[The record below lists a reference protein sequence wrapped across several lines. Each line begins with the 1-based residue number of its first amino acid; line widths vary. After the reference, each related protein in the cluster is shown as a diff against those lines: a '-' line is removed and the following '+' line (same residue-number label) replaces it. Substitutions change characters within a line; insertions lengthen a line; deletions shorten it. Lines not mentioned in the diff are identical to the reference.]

1 MKIGL
6 FITEAIILF
15 ILTFIYC
22 ALNISSRCANE
33 EYENENN

>member
-15 ILTFIYC
+15 ILTFVYC
-22 ALNISSRCANE
+22 TLHISSRVSIE
-33 EYENENN
+33 EDEDKNI

>member
-22 ALNISSRCANE
+22 TIQISSRVSME
-33 EYENENN
+33 ENEDKNN

>member
-6 FITEAIILF
+6 LLIEAFILF

-22 ALNISSRCANE
+22 AFKVSSNNNE
-33 EYENENN
+33 